1 MNSLVSTLIIG
12 LTFLFWEGTVGT
24 GQGIWQQMLGRLF
37 SRVPV
42 ASDIPFS
49 AYDLIV
55 VACLYLLLLSV
66 FVRRNAA
73 SPLSLALSS
82 STTMAVLS
90 ALTFVN
96 YLVVNMLLSIGK
108 GNELGK
114 VLLQFRPFLW
124 GLLVAFFVCRANSS
138 HVERV
143 IRAFLWLRAG
153 VVIGVYLLQGAS
165 GFLPAWESGDG
176 ILFSYGLLSSSFRI
190 LRVGIRFTDIST
202 MLISLGIL
210 LGAGRRAPLT
220 GIIVA
225 YAVAWFFRVISW
237 MRGRRGFPVYRVGAI
252 VAISLLCLS
261 GLSIML
267 PQPLWEIIS
276 NRLVNAISDPDA
288 AMSYRRLENYYA
300 IRAIASMSPMEIA
313 IGKGLGSYNAAEIPY
328 ALGNT
333 GNYYWYSIHNSWL
346 QLMLVGGVIGI
357 LLFVNMWVWLTRA
370 TLKMEEGPA
379 VVLSAVV
386 MMVGMSTGQW
396 LWSVRTLAIIGILF
410 GKELRKTLEYS
421 RGSKTGLIGQG
432 DSAL

>member
-1 MNSLVSTLIIG
+1 MNSLVSALTIG

-37 SRVPV
+37 SRMQ
-42 ASDIPFS
+42 ASGDIPFS

-55 VACLYLLLLSV
+55 VVCLYFISLSV

-73 SPLSLALSS
+73 SPFFLPLSS
-82 STTMAVLS
+82 STAMAVLS
-90 ALTFVN
+90 AITFVN

-108 GNELGK
+108 GNEPGK

-138 HVERV
+138 YIERV
-143 IRAFLWLRAG
+143 IRAFIWLRAG
-153 VVIGVYLLQGAS
+153 VVVSIYLLQGTS
-165 GFLPAWESGDG
+165 VFLPAWESGDS

-190 LRVGIRFTDIST
+190 LRLGIRFTDIYT

-210 LGAGRRAPLT
+210 LGAGRRAPLA

-225 YAVAWFFRVISW
+225 YAVAWVYMVISRL
-237 MRGRRGFPVYRVGAI
+237 RGQRGLPIYRVGTI
-252 VAISLLCLS
+252 TAISLLCLL

-267 PQPLWEIIS
+267 PRTLWEIIS
-276 NRLVNAISDPDA
+276 NRLVNVILDPDA

-346 QLMLVGGVIGI
+346 QLMLVCGVIGV

-370 TLKMEEGPA
+370 TLKTEEGPA

-386 MMVGMSTGQW
+386 LLVGMSTGQW

-410 GKELRKTLEYS
+410 GKELGKTLKYS
-421 RGSKTGLIGQG
+421 RGSKTRLIGQG
-432 DSAL
+432 DPAL